1 MQKINSEI
9 LERKITF
16 LFFENPKRTF
26 NVKQIKYFI
35 GAKINDQEFFKILF
49 SIARKGY
56 IVDGGRGKY
65 TYNKNK
71 KYLVGKISRRV
82 KYLIDL
88 DTSTEDSDED
98 DDEILPVVIGV
109 PAALRV
115 NGVDSWFDANPSMF
129 SSMSSTMA
137 CTDLRSSTPVTCGLR
152 AGAIL
157 ISARGQTCMHWVLFR
172 QQLQTL
178 SDGSSLAYSS

>member
-82 KYLIDL
+82 KHLIDL
-88 DTSTEDSDED
+88 DTSTEFKISKKKRQDCYKTT
-98 DDEILPVVIGV
+98 L
-109 PAALRV
+109 
-115 NGVDSWFDANPSMF
+115 
-129 SSMSSTMA
+129 
-137 CTDLRSSTPVTCGLR
+137 CTTGLIR
-152 AGAIL
+152 KIK
-157 ISARGQTCMHWVLFR
+157 
-172 QQLQTL
+172 
-178 SDGSSLAYSS
+178 